1 MYIRHTNIMAELSDS
16 LIAIGIPKPEALI
29 IEFLKDHKPH
39 NSREIEHELYLAQP
53 VVSIAMRTI
62 REFVKTTEQHNER
75 GAPSNFYKMSKEQ
88 FGAYIQRIS
97 DEKENKL
104 NNEIAALVKIR
115 EM

>member
-1 MYIRHTNIMAELSDS
+1 MAELSDS
-16 LIAIGIPKPEALI
+16 LIAIGIPKSEALI

-53 VVSIAMRTI
+53 VVSTTMRVI
-62 REFVKTTEQHNER
+62 RKYLKVTEQLNER
-75 GAPSNFYKMSKEQ
+75 GGPSKFYKMAKEQ
-88 FGAYIQRIS
+88 FIAYIQHIS

-104 NNEIAALVKIR
+104 NKEIEALVKIR